1 MPRCR
6 VGLSL
11 LKIFG
16 EKLMTKPFTLGDEF
30 ENEDSSHLKKN
41 KIVSLLKEKFDFENS
56 HLRPPSSKE
65 KGILA
70 KCFGYFAPE
79 QAKELG
85 IYPYFREV
93 QEIDGCHV
101 VIDGKKAISVAT
113 NNYLG
118 LAQEPRVISA
128 GRDAL
133 EKFGIGCTGSRFL
146 NGTFNLHKT
155 LERELSSFLNRED
168 TIVMSTGFQANQGT
182 IACLLGRRDVAFSDR
197 ENHASIYEGCS
208 VAQGKTVR
216 YHHNDMDHLEYYLK
230 KYSDVEGKIIITDS
244 VFSMSGDIA
253 NLPAIVKL
261 AKDYGANIMIDEAHG
276 LGVMGENGKGIASYY
291 NVEDEID
298 IYMGTFSKSLGS
310 IGGFISA
317 KSKIIEFIRHKA
329 SAFIFTAALPPASV
343 AGVIAGLDIM
353 INEPER
359 INRLRENTAYIK
371 RGFFDM
377 GFQVNNNSI
386 PIVPI
391 KIGEEALT
399 LYLNRLLF
407 DDGVFAG
414 VAVSPVVPHLNA
426 MIRTSYTCVHDEE
439 DLDKVLGSF
448 KKLGTKLGI
457 IPKG

>member
-1 MPRCR
+1 
-6 VGLSL
+6 
-11 LKIFG
+11 
-16 EKLMTKPFTLGDEF
+16 MTKPFTLLNGLD
-30 ENEDSSHLKKN
+30 NEDDEPSHLKRN

-85 IYPYFREV
+85 IYPYFREI
-93 QEIDGCHV
+93 QDIDGCHV
-101 VIDGKKAISVAT
+101 KIDGKEAISVST

-128 GRDAL
+128 ARDAL
-133 EKFGIGCTGSRFL
+133 ERFGIGCTGSRFL

-155 LERELSSFLNRED
+155 LERELSEYLNRED
-168 TIVMSTGFQANQGT
+168 SIVMSTGFQANQGT
-182 IACLLGRRDVAFSDR
+182 IACLLGRKEVAFSDR
-197 ENHASIYEGCS
+197 ENHASIYEGCG

-216 YHHNDMDHLEYYLK
+216 YQHNDMDHLEYYLK

-261 AKDYGANIMIDEAHG
+261 AKDYGASVMVDEAHG
-276 LGVMGENGKGIASYY
+276 LGVMGEKGRGVTSYY
-291 NVEDEID
+291 NLEDEID

-310 IGGFISA
+310 IGGFVSA
-317 KSKIIEFIRHKA
+317 KSKITEFIRHKA

-343 AGVIAGLDIM
+343 AGVIAGLDILVS
-353 INEPER
+353 EPER
-359 INRLRENTAYIK
+359 INQLRENTAYIK

-414 VAVSPVVPHLNA
+414 VAVSPVVPPLNA
-426 MIRTSYTCVHDEE
+426 MIRTSYTSTHTQK

-448 KKLGTKLGI
+448 RRLGTKLGV
-457 IPKG
+457 IPKE

>member
-1 MPRCR
+1 
-6 VGLSL
+6 
-11 LKIFG
+11 
-16 EKLMTKPFTLGDEF
+16 MTKPFSLLNEI
-30 ENEDSSHLKKN
+30 ENEDGQPSHLKKS
-41 KIVSLLKEKFDFENS
+41 KIISLLKKKFDFENS
-56 HLRPPSSKE
+56 HLRSSNSKD

-70 KCFGYFAPE
+70 KCFGYFAPD

-85 IYPYFREV
+85 IYPYFKEIE
-93 QEIDGCHV
+93 EIDGCHV
-101 VIDGKKAISVAT
+101 AIDGKQAISIST

-118 LAQEPRVISA
+118 LSQHPRVVA
-128 GRDAL
+128 AARDAL

-146 NGTFNLHKT
+146 NGTFNLHKI

-182 IACLLGRRDVAFSDR
+182 IGCLLGRKDVAFSDR
-197 ENHASIYEGCS
+197 ENHASIYEGCG
-208 VAQGKTVR
+208 VAPGKTVR
-216 YHHNDMDHLEYYLK
+216 YHHNDMDHLKYYLK
-230 KYSDVEGKIIITDS
+230 KYSDVEGKIIVTDS
-244 VFSMSGDIA
+244 IFSMSGDIA

-261 AKDYGANIMIDEAHG
+261 ARDYNANVMVDEAHG
-276 LGVMGENGKGIASYY
+276 LGVMGENGKGVASYY
-291 NVEDEID
+291 NLEDEID

-317 KSKIIEFIRHKA
+317 KSKITEFVRHKA

-343 AGVIAGLDIM
+343 AGVIASLDVM
-353 INEPER
+353 INEPQR
-359 INRLRENTAYIK
+359 IDKLRENTAYIK

-414 VAVSPVVPHLNA
+414 VAVSPVVPPLNA
-426 MIRTSYTCVHDEE
+426 MIRTSYTSSHDKK

-457 IPKG
+457 IPK

>member
-1 MPRCR
+1 
-6 VGLSL
+6 
-11 LKIFG
+11 
-16 EKLMTKPFTLGDEF
+16 MTKPFTLLNEL
-30 ENEDSSHLKKN
+30 ENEDGEPSHLKRG
-41 KIVSLLKEKFDFENS
+41 KIVSLLKEKFDFESS
-56 HLRPPSSKE
+56 HLRPSTSKE

-70 KCFGYFAPE
+70 KCFGYFAPD

-85 IYPYFREV
+85 IYPYFREI

-101 VIDGKKAISVAT
+101 VIDGKEAISVST

-128 GRDAL
+128 ARNAL
-133 EKFGIGCTGSRFL
+133 DKFGIGCTGSRFL

-155 LERELSSFLNRED
+155 LERELSSFLDRED

-197 ENHASIYEGCS
+197 ENHASIYEGCG

-230 KYSDVEGKIIITDS
+230 KYSDVEGKIIVTDS

-261 AKDYGANIMIDEAHG
+261 AKDHGATVMVDEAHG
-276 LGVMGENGKGIASYY
+276 LGVMGDCGKGVASYY
-291 NVEDEID
+291 NLEDEID

-317 KSKIIEFIRHKA
+317 KSKVVEFIRHKA

-359 INRLRENTAYIK
+359 INQLRENTAYIK

-407 DDGVFAG
+407 DEGIFAG
-414 VAVSPVVPHLNA
+414 VAVSPVVPPLNA
-426 MIRTSYTCVHDEE
+426 MIRTSYTSVHDQK
-439 DLDKVLGSF
+439 DLDRVLGSF
-448 KKLGTKLGI
+448 KKLGIKLGI
-457 IPKG
+457 IPKE